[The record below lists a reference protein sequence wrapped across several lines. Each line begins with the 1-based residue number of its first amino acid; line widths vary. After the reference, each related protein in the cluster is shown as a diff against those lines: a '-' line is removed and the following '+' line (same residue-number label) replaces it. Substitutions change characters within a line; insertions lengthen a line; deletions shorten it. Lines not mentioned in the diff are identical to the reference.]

1 MVTGEESAKDFQR
14 RDGRARLMNATN
26 LIGWTSSVVLLS
38 TLIRQVYVQSKTRSS
53 AGLSKWLFLGQVTAS
68 LGFTIY
74 SVLLHNWIYVSSNA
88 AILVTALVGEF
99 LYLRN
104 KQSAGT
110 EAPGL

>member
-1 MVTGEESAKDFQR
+1 
-14 RDGRARLMNATN
+14 MNATD
-26 LIGWTSSVVLLS
+26 LIGWASSVVLLA

-68 LGFTIY
+68 MGFTIY

-88 AILVTALVGEF
+88 AILITALVGEF

-104 KQSAGT
+104 KPPAGSK
-110 EAPGL
+110 AASL